1 MKLPAMNRVAPA
13 AVLDGMTT
21 AVITVDALLRIS
33 SVNSAA
39 ETLFSVGRRHAVGQP
54 LAQAIP
60 HLTVLAERLDQA
72 LKTGTGFIERELKLK
87 RGGEEA
93 HAESLTVDCT
103 VTPVV
108 LGKAGLLLELLP
120 LDRHLRIS
128 RDELLLAQH
137 EASREL
143 IRGLAHEIKNPLGG
157 IRGAAQLL
165 EREYPDSEHRE
176 YTRVI
181 IREADRLQNLV
192 NRLLGPNR
200 LPQKAMVNIHEVLE
214 HVRQLIEAEGR
225 HSIRVQRDYDPSIP
239 ELWIDREQLIQ
250 AVLNVARNALQALA
264 VHAGTIPPTIVLRT
278 RMRRQFA
285 IASHRHRLAA
295 QIDIEDNGPGIPAA
309 LIEKIFYPMV
319 TTRADG
325 TGLGLPIAQ
334 VLIHSHGGLIECTSR
349 PGATVFSIYLPL
361 HAERDDAGPKPN
373 LG

>member
-1 MKLPAMNRVAPA
+1 MKLPALNRASPA
-13 AVLDGMTT
+13 AVLDGLTT
-21 AVITVDALLRIS
+21 AVVTVDGLLRIS
-33 SVNSAA
+33 SLNSAT
-39 ETLFSVGRRHAVGQP
+39 ETLFSVGRRHAVGLP
-54 LAQAIP
+54 LMQAIP
-60 HLTVLAERLDQA
+60 HFALLADRLERA
-72 LKTGTGFIERELKLK
+72 LATGTGFIERELKLH
-87 RGGEEA
+87 RYSEGNHTEL
-93 HAESLTVDCT
+93 LTVDCT
-103 VTPVV
+103 VTPISV
-108 LGKAGLLLELLP
+108 GKKPGLLLEVLA

-128 RDELLLAQH
+128 RDEVLLAQH

-143 IRGLAHEIKNPLGG
+143 IRNMAHEIKNPLGG

-200 LPQKAMVNIHEVLE
+200 LPQKAMVNVHEVLE

-225 HSIRVQRDYDPSIP
+225 GSVRVQRDYDPSIP
-239 ELWIDREQLIQ
+239 ELWADREQLIQ
-250 AVLNVARNALQALA
+250 AALNVARNALQAL
-264 VHAGTIPPTIVLRT
+264 VGKTGEPPPTIVIRT
-278 RMRRQFA
+278 RMRRQFT
-285 IASHRHRLAA
+285 IATVRHKLVV
-295 QIDIEDNGPGIPAA
+295 QIEIEDNGPGIPPA

-349 PGATVFSIYLPL
+349 PGATVFSLLLPL
-361 HAERDDAGPKPN
+361 LPSATTPAQ
-373 LG
+373 